1 MAPLGRIPG
10 GGRGSL
16 KVDESPRHRWGF
28 GPLSSGAAALATH
41 LLPSARPPAP
51 QTSPT
56 RAAATSGDWGVTRAG
71 QDWGKREERHQQR
84 GNTRSLDPIG
94 KEGPVL
100 PPPTCSRLRLAPARR
115 RWTITY
121 RFPASAANTWE
132 RIAPAR
138 APPRL
143 AGAHPSHL
151 TAEALPWR
159 ALIGAAGR
167 AGRAPRRNSRL

>member
-1 MAPLGRIPG
+1 MGVRPPLLGRRRPAHAP
-10 GGRGSL
+10 
-16 KVDESPRHRWGF
+16 V
-28 GPLSSGAAALATH
+28 
-41 LLPSARPPAP
+41 PSARPPAP

-71 QDWGKREERHQQR
+71 QDWGEGEERHQQR

-115 RWTITY
+115 SWTITY

-151 TAEALPWR
+151 TAEAQPWR

-167 AGRAPRRNSRL
+167 ASGPRGRILVSDWTGRMSLSAQDFSA